1 MPSLRSPSLGEA
13 DGNICQSMV
22 CKAKERDDSGREQSS
37 NTAGGGELTSH
48 KGWGKGRGPAADI
61 FTKQISVGQS

>member
-1 MPSLRSPSLGEA
+1 
-13 DGNICQSMV
+13 MV
-22 CKAKERDDSGREQSS
+22 CKTKERDDSGREQSS